1 MPLPGWVL
9 VTDGRERSLLN
20 RAPRWL
26 DVNSFAVYAERR
38 LSIGDAGFAINLIA
52 IRLKYDSVA
61 QVKLHTWTM
70 QT

>member
-1 MPLPGWVL
+1 MTLPGWVL

-20 RAPRWL
+20 GPPRWF